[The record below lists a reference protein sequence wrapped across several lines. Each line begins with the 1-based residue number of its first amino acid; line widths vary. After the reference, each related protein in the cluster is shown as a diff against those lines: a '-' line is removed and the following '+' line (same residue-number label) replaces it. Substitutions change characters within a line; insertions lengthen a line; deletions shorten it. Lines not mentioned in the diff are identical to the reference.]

1 MSALQ
6 EKIDSLSELT
16 PKQLRTLRNS
26 LNNRIESMLTKGEE
40 GVKALAPSHRL
51 YGLELVDCRA
61 LLKQVRLK
69 LKEL

>member
-1 MSALQ
+1 MSTLQ
-6 EKIDSLSELT
+6 DKINAIPEMT

-26 LNNRIESMLTKGEE
+26 LNNRIESILTKGEE
-40 GVKALAPSHRL
+40 GAKELAASHRL

-61 LLKQVRLK
+61 LLKEVRLK

>member
-1 MSALQ
+1 M
-6 EKIDSLSELT
+6 SELEAKITALNEMT

-26 LNNRIESMLTKGEE
+26 LNNRIESILTKGED
-40 GVKALAPSHRL
+40 GAKALAQSHRL

-61 LLKQVRLK
+61 LLKAVRGK

>member
-1 MSALQ
+1 MSALE
-6 EKIDSLSELT
+6 EKIATINEMT

-40 GVKALAPSHRL
+40 GVKVLAQSHRL
-51 YGLELVDCRA
+51 HGLELVDCRA
-61 LLKQVRLK
+61 LLKAVRGK